1 MRIRWKAVVPLL
13 GVIGSWMASPDVLA
27 LVGEKASRWMLIISS
42 LIAVITPALLTNRP
56 RTDTVKLRTDKRLE
70 KAGLVPSPKDMKP
83 TVAHTRKLPDSDR
96 Q

>member
-70 KAGLVPSPKDMKP
+70 KAGLVQSPKDTKP